1 MNTDLID
8 FWCNIDNGY
17 FGKVFDYLGP
27 KDTYRASR
35 VCSDWK
41 KIADTKFT
49 ATKIK
54 ELRLLWLKTVIEKSG
69 PYCRSLTTR
78 QFRQIADSI
87 DLNPALI
94 TANLVSSFIIECEN
108 KEDILKIISLA
119 QDIPMRVFNE
129 AVTNEEPMDIL
140 RALINKLPGQIEQ
153 CFLSAME
160 RDGVKALQLLVEEY
174 EFPSEEWL
182 LNEAMK
188 EKKPAILKFLAGRFP
203 ALQHRHGYHQW
214 LLNNAIAKSDCMEID
229 RLFKTHPHLKI
240 SCEEVCIKASSA
252 SSYTSRISPNVL
264 KRLLDH
270 ALRQGDKVSVDN
282 LVRLKSL
289 ASYIYDKDV
298 IYKIFARA
306 FILSNDINN
315 TDLLCR
321 DFEIEKLIRGYEKKF
336 TPGTYV
342 LEKIPIKGNSVVK
355 RETGDS
361 NLYLP
366 EKISFGDFL
375 IGYASSPNLLLRKRA
390 SEDGDCRIVCAD
402 GETVNA
408 HASILR
414 QNQLS
419 LKTIADLH
427 MFAKETVESL
437 LDFLYVQEME
447 FLDTK
452 EIINL
457 LALAKHLKLDPLLKK
472 CHEALQLEFKS
483 FYIKNFPLY
492 FDCPAIAR
500 AELANLFYGEIKRR
514 LIEDKCFYSICSD
527 KELKEI
533 LFFLIDHLSLEV
545 KDLFDLFTLADA
557 YLIRYFRKV
566 CKKAAEFLLNSRPCD
581 HFKLLPYLSENLKL
595 EFFFME
601 VLLSD
606 IKKREGS
613 ELIIPLEVYYQ
624 KDSKL
629 AYKTLVAAYIA
640 KKDPKL
646 AIPYFRAAAE
656 KFYSPACIELSN
668 CHRDGIGVEI
678 NEEKANKYLEMS
690 KKSTF

>member
-1 MNTDLID
+1 MMNTVGGDCSRSSSFKKGAD
-8 FWCNIDNGY
+8 IDN
-17 FGKVFDYLGP
+17 
-27 KDTYRASR
+27 KDA
-35 VCSDWK
+35 VGEK
-41 KIADTKFT
+41 QNLIVADID
-49 ATKIK
+49 TKIK
-54 ELRLLWLKTVIEKSG
+54 DLEQVKAIIEKSG
-69 PYCRSLTTR
+69 PYYRSLTTR
-78 QFRQIADSI
+78 QFRQIAESI

-108 KEDILKIISLA
+108 REDILKIISLA

-129 AVTNEEPMDIL
+129 AVTNEEHMDIL
-140 RALINKLPGQIEQ
+140 RALINKLPRQIKQ

-160 RDGVKALQLLVEEY
+160 REGVKALQLLVEEY

-203 ALQHRHGYHQW
+203 ALQHRHDYHQW

-229 RLFKTHPHLKI
+229 RLFKTHPLLKI
-240 SCEEVCIKASSA
+240 TCQEVCIKASSA

-270 ALRQGDKVSVDN
+270 AVRQGDKVSVDD
-282 LVRLKSL
+282 LVRLKHL
-289 ASYIYDKDV
+289 ASYIYDKDA

-315 TDLLCR
+315 EYLLYR

-342 LEKIPIKGNSVVK
+342 LEKIPIKGNSIESK
-355 RETGDS
+355 RELGDS

-437 LDFLYVQEME
+437 LDFLYVQELE

-452 EIINL
+452 EILNL
-457 LALAKHLKLDPLLKK
+457 FALAKHLTLDPLLKK

-514 LIEDKCFYSICSD
+514 LIEDKGFYSICSD

-533 LFFLIDHLSLEV
+533 LFFLIDHLTLEV

-566 CKKAAEFLLNSRPCD
+566 CKKAAEFLLTSRPCD
-581 HFKLLPYLSENLKL
+581 HFKFLPYLSMNLKL

-629 AYKTLVAAYIA
+629 AYKTLLGAYIA

-646 AIPYFRAAAE
+646 AIPYLRAAAE

-668 CHRDGIGVEI
+668 CYRDGIGVEI